1 MKINFQYDEK
11 LGADE
16 IVLQVSPDNENAQS
30 LVQALQGKDTNCVAG
45 KIGEKIYLVDLKDV
59 ELFYSYDNGV
69 MFSAK
74 GSEYKANEKL
84 FELEHKYGHK
94 SFMRISKSVIV
105 NIKKIEY
112 LAPAFNKKLIF
123 KMESGKEEYSSRTY
137 YTQIREKLGV

>member
-1 MKINFQYDEK
+1 MKINLQYDEK

-16 IVLQVSPDNENAQS
+16 IVLQVSPENENAQGLIQVLS
-30 LVQALQGKDTNCVAG
+30 GKDADCAAG
-45 KIGEKIYLVDLKDV
+45 KIGEKIYLVDLNEI

-69 MFSAK
+69 MFSAN
-74 GSEYKANEKL
+74 GSDYKTNEKL
-84 FELEHKYGHK
+84 FELEQKYGHK

-123 KMESGKEEYSSRTY
+123 KLESGKEEYSSRTY
-137 YTQIREKLGV
+137 YTKIKEKLGV

>member
-1 MKINFQYDEK
+1 MKINLQYDEK

-30 LVQALQGKDTNCVAG
+30 LVQALQGKDINCVAG
-45 KIGEKIYLVDLKDV
+45 KIGEKIYLVDLEDV
-59 ELFYSYDNGV
+59 ELFYSYDSGV
-69 MFSAK
+69 MFSAN

-137 YTQIREKLGV
+137 YTKIREKLGV